1 MYTTLFPSHSSVI
14 EMHRLPLIL
23 LVCGLCLRNE
33 EAWAQAEKSTG
44 KPLSGTIESEPS
56 LPVPYVQDVLVTPD
70 LSSLEEAPKA
80 TSRREDRTVTWFEA
94 APVYKGVSKKSGGPE
109 GLMRFIRQNLRWP
122 TEAPQEGG
130 RVFVSFV
137 VDASGSI
144 RDAKVMKGL
153 HPAMDI
159 EALRVVQL
167 LGY

>member
-1 MYTTLFPSHSSVI
+1 
-14 EMHRLPLIL
+14 
-23 LVCGLCLRNE
+23 
-33 EAWAQAEKSTG
+33 
-44 KPLSGTIESEPS
+44 
-56 LPVPYVQDVLVTPD
+56 
-70 LSSLEEAPKA
+70 
-80 TSRREDRTVTWFEA
+80 
-94 APVYKGVSKKSGGPE
+94 
-109 GLMRFIRQNLRWP
+109 MRFIRQNLRWP